1 MSAVDKAGLNA
12 AFDELHAQLPLC
24 IDLDGTLLKIDSLQE
39 AAFAA
44 VMTDPRVLGQIP
56 LWLARGK
63 ATLKQECAKRWTFD
77 PAHLPYNEKLLD
89 YLRETRARGRRI
101 VLVTAADRRVADL
114 IAKHL
119 GLFDEVIA
127 SNGTDNLRGAAK
139 AETLCRRFGSKGF
152 IYAGNDSTDHAV
164 WQHAAAAML
173 VNCASNVRRTAEQR
187 YPVAAVI
194 EDRPIGTMRAA
205 VKAMRPYQW
214 VKNVLIFV
222 PLLASGDFTDW
233 SGWLSASLIF
243 AAFCAVASSIYL
255 LNDISDLAADRMHPR
270 NRRRPFASGALPISI
285 GLALM
290 PILLGIG
297 LALGWGTSALS
308 SLLAYCVLS
317 LSYNLKLK
325 EMPLIDVFVLAALYT
340 VRLFAGGEASD
351 HPVSLWLL
359 GFSSFLFLSLALVKR
374 VSELHR
380 LRLEKRDGAAR
391 RGYMTA
397 DLDILQIMGC
407 AAAFASVVVLSLY
420 IQSDTASLA
429 YARPTMLWGIIPLM
443 LFWQCRLWLSTARGY
458 MHDDPI
464 VYAARDWVSWLV
476 FACLAGLVALAYLPE
491 AAFSL

>member
-1 MSAVDKAGLNA
+1 MSAVNKVGLSSEI
-12 AFDELHAQLPLC
+12 DELHAQLPLC
-24 IDLDGTLLKIDSLQE
+24 VDLDGTLLKIDSLQE

-44 VMTDPRVLGQIP
+44 IMTDALVLGQIP

-63 ATLKQECAKRWTFD
+63 ATLKQECAKRWAFD

-101 VLVTAADRRVADL
+101 VLVTAADRGIAEP
-114 IAKHL
+114 IAKHI

-139 AETLCRRFGSKGF
+139 AEALCSRFGSKGF
-152 IYAGNDSTDHAV
+152 VYAGNDSTDHAV

-173 VNCASNVRRTAEQR
+173 VNCAPSVRRNAER
-187 YPVAAVI
+187 RHSIAAVI
-194 EDRPIGTMRAA
+194 EDRPMGALRAA
-205 VKAMRPYQW
+205 LKAMRPYQW

-233 SGWLSASLIF
+233 AGWLSASLIF

-297 LALGWGTSALS
+297 LVLGWGTSALP

-317 LSYNLKLK
+317 LAYNLKLK
-325 EMPLIDVFVLAALYT
+325 EMPLIDVFLLAALYT
-340 VRLFAGGEASD
+340 VRLFAGGEATG

-380 LRLEKRDGAAR
+380 LRLENRDGAAR
-391 RGYMTA
+391 RGYMTT

-429 YARPTMLWGIIPLM
+429 YARPTMLWGVIPLM

-491 AAFSL
+491 TTFRL

>member
-1 MSAVDKAGLNA
+1 MSAVNTVGSSSGV
-12 AFDELHAQLPLC
+12 DELHAQLPLC

-44 VMTDPRVLGQIP
+44 IMADARVLGQIP
-56 LWLARGK
+56 FWLARGK
-63 ATLKQECAKRWTFD
+63 ATLKQECAKRWAFD

-89 YLRETRARGRRI
+89 YLREARATGRRI
-101 VLVTAADRRVADL
+101 VLVTAADRSIAEP
-114 IAKHL
+114 IAKHI

-139 AETLCRRFGSKGF
+139 AEALCRRFGAKGF
-152 IYAGNDSTDHAV
+152 VYAGNDSTDHAV
-164 WQHAAAAML
+164 WQQAAAAML
-173 VNCASNVRRTAEQR
+173 VNCTPSVRRNAERRYRITAML
-187 YPVAAVI
+187 
-194 EDRPIGTMRAA
+194 EDRPMSAIRAA
-205 VKAMRPYQW
+205 VKAARPYQW
-214 VKNVLIFV
+214 VKNVLIFI

-233 SGWLSASLIF
+233 AGWLSASLIF

-290 PILLGIG
+290 PVLLGIG
-297 LALGWGTSALS
+297 LVLGWGTNALP
-308 SLLAYCVLS
+308 SLLLYCVLS
-317 LSYNLKLK
+317 LAYNLKLK
-325 EMPLIDVFVLAALYT
+325 EMPLIDVFLLAALYT
-340 VRLFAGGEASD
+340 VRLFAGGEATS

-380 LRLEKRDGAAR
+380 LRIEKRDGAAR
-391 RGYMTA
+391 RGYMTS
-397 DLDILQIMGC
+397 DLDILQVMGC
-407 AAAFASVVVLSLY
+407 TAAFASVVVLSLY

-476 FACLAGLVALAYLPE
+476 FACLAGLVALAYLPDTI
-491 AAFSL
+491 FPL